1 MLTITQVLEIII
13 LINDFTIC
21 DKTWKCF
28 FLIFNQNVSVND
40 SYILDSIGLVSLKT
54 FVNKKKNNT
63 ELTKTCQLKKKSRL
77 IYTNQISS

>member
-1 MLTITQVLEIII
+1 MI
-13 LINDFTIC
+13 LQYVTKPGNV
-21 DKTWKCF
+21 F

-77 IYTNQISS
+77 IYTNQISA

>member
-28 FLIFNQNVSVND
+28 FFIFNQNVSVND
-40 SYILDSIGLVSLKT
+40 SYILDTIGLVSLKT
-54 FVNKKKNNT
+54 FVNKKKITPNLQKPVN
-63 ELTKTCQLKKKSRL
+63 LKK
-77 IYTNQISS
+77 NQG

>member
-28 FLIFNQNVSVND
+28 FFIFNQNVSVND
-40 SYILDSIGLVSLKT
+40 SYILDTIGLVNLKT
-54 FVNKKKNNT
+54 FVNKKKITPNLQKPVN
-63 ELTKTCQLKKKSRL
+63 LKK
-77 IYTNQISS
+77 NQG